1 MLRYFQPLSYKIPC
15 ILLLFVLPVTFIAWQ
30 LLSKS
35 QVLAILAALAMLL
48 FGLMDGV
55 LLAALPR
62 LHLSYGSLGLPW
74 FLILLTRIILLLIV
88 TLPLAGLF
96 NLQPALD
103 TLQTARGGL
112 ILWGIVNLLIS
123 AVAFYGMYLEPFD
136 LRVTEL
142 KFPGPAFSSGR
153 PLRIVQLADLHVERL
168 TKREDEILTH
178 LSTLQPDLIVLTGDY
193 VNYDYA
199 CEPRAI
205 QEARTFLSQIHAPK
219 GVYAIPGSKFVD
231 APETMTEIFTGLD
244 ITVLTDQAQALP
256 VGNGVLYLAGVKI
269 DRSGHDRT
277 VLSELM
283 QQAPPG
289 AYSILLYHSP
299 DLIEA
304 AAQNGVDLYL
314 AGHTHGGQVR
324 FPFIGAVITLSAY
337 RRKYASGLHT
347 LGPTTLYTS
356 RGLGMEGLHLP
367 RARLLCPPEIV
378 VIDLIPEKMGE

>member
-1 MLRYFQPLSYKIPC
+1 MLRYFQPLSYRIPY
-15 ILLLFVLPVTFIAWQ
+15 ILLLFAIPGTFFAWQ

-35 QVLAILAALAMLL
+35 QVLAIFAALTMLL

-74 FLILLTRIILLLIV
+74 FLILWARIILLLIF
-88 TLPLAGLF
+88 TICLAGLF
-96 NLQPALD
+96 HLQPTLN

-123 AVAFYGMYLEPFD
+123 AIAFYGMYLEPFD

-142 KFPGPAFSSGR
+142 KLPGPAFFSDR
-153 PLRIVQLADLHVERL
+153 PLRIVQLSDLHVERL
-168 TKREDEILTH
+168 TKREDEILAR
-178 LSTLQPDLIVLTGDY
+178 LSTLQPDMIVLTGDY

-199 CEPRAI
+199 REPHAI
-205 QEARTFLSQIHAPK
+205 QEARTFISQLHAPK
-219 GVYAIPGSKFVD
+219 GVYAIPGSKYVD
-231 APETMTEIFTGLD
+231 SPETMTEIFTGLD

-269 DRSGHDRT
+269 DRSGHDCT

-283 QQAPPG
+283 QQVPPG
-289 AYSILLYHSP
+289 AYSLLLYHTP
-299 DLIEA
+299 DLIKTA
-304 AAQNGVDLYL
+304 AEKGVDLYL

-324 FPFIGAVITLSAY
+324 FPFIGAMITLSAY
-337 RRKYASGLHT
+337 GRKYASGLHA

-378 VIDLIPEKMGE
+378 VIDLIPQKTGE

>member
-1 MLRYFQPLSYKIPC
+1 
-15 ILLLFVLPVTFIAWQ
+15 
-30 LLSKS
+30 
-35 QVLAILAALAMLL
+35 
-48 FGLMDGV
+48 
-55 LLAALPR
+55 
-62 LHLSYGSLGLPW
+62 
-74 FLILLTRIILLLIV
+74 
-88 TLPLAGLF
+88 
-96 NLQPALD
+96 
-103 TLQTARGGL
+103 
-112 ILWGIVNLLIS
+112 
-123 AVAFYGMYLEPFD
+123 
-136 LRVTEL
+136 
-142 KFPGPAFSSGR
+142 
-153 PLRIVQLADLHVERL
+153 
-168 TKREDEILTH
+168 
-178 LSTLQPDLIVLTGDY
+178 
-193 VNYDYA
+193 
-199 CEPRAI
+199 
-205 QEARTFLSQIHAPK
+205 
-219 GVYAIPGSKFVD
+219 
-231 APETMTEIFTGLD
+231 
-244 ITVLTDQAQALP
+244 LP

>member
-1 MLRYFQPLSYKIPC
+1 MLRYFQPLSYRIPY
-15 ILLLFVLPVTFIAWQ
+15 ILLLFILPVTFIAWQ

-35 QVLAILAALAMLL
+35 QVLAILATLTMLL
-48 FGLMDGV
+48 FGLLDGM
-55 LLAALPR
+55 LLAALPH
-62 LHLSYGSLGLPW
+62 LLLSYGSLGLSW
-74 FLILLTRIILLLIV
+74 FLILWARIILFLIV
-88 TLPLAGLF
+88 TLALAGLF
-96 NLQPALD
+96 YLQPALD
-103 TLQTARGGL
+103 TQQTARGGL
-112 ILWGIVNLLIS
+112 ILWAIVNLLIS
-123 AVAFYGMYLEPFD
+123 AVAFYGMVLEPFD

-142 KFPGPAFSSGR
+142 KLPGLAFSSDR

-168 TKREDEILTH
+168 TKREDEILTR

-199 CEPRAI
+199 HEPRAI
-205 QEARTFLSQIHAPK
+205 QEARTFLSQIHAPM

-244 ITVLTDQAQALP
+244 ITVLTDRAQTLP
-256 VGNGVLYLAGVKI
+256 VGNSVLYLAGVKI
-269 DRSGHDRT
+269 DRSGHDRI

-289 AYSILLYHSP
+289 AYTLLLYHSP

-337 RRKYASGLHT
+337 GRKYASGLHT
-347 LGPTTLYTS
+347 FGPTTLYTS

-378 VIDLIPEKMGE
+378 VIDLITEKS

>member
-1 MLRYFQPLSYKIPC
+1 MLRYFQPLSYKIPY
-15 ILLLFVLPVTFIAWQ
+15 ILLLFALPATFIAWQ

-35 QVLAILAALAMLL
+35 QVLAILAALVMFL
-48 FGLMDGV
+48 FGLMDMV

-62 LHLSYGSLGLPW
+62 LHLSYGSLGLSW
-74 FLILLTRIILLLIV
+74 FLILWVRIILLLLVIIS
-88 TLPLAGLF
+88 LAGLIH
-96 NLQPALD
+96 LQPALD
-103 TLQTARGGL
+103 IPQTARGGL
-112 ILWGIVNLLIS
+112 LLWAFANLLIS
-123 AVAFYGMYLEPFD
+123 AIAFYGMVLEPFD

-142 KFPGPAFSSGR
+142 KLPGPAFSSDR

-168 TKREDEILTH
+168 TKREDEILSH

-199 CEPRAI
+199 REPRAI
-205 QEARTFLSQIHAPK
+205 QEARTFLSQVHAPM

-231 APETMTEIFTGLD
+231 APETMTELFTGLD
-244 ITVLTDQAQALP
+244 ITVLTDQAQTLP

-289 AYSILLYHSP
+289 AFSLLLYHSP

-304 AAQNGVDLYL
+304 AAENGVDLYL

-337 RRKYASGLHT
+337 GRKYASGLHT

-367 RARLLCPPEIV
+367 RTRLLCPPEILLV
-378 VIDLIPEKMGE
+378 ELGAAQ